1 MSADAKKRSKSALAV
16 RVGLAAVVLG
26 LLVYASVRLG
36 PAATR
41 LLGRPED
48 FRNFINSYGAASALV
63 YMLVQTLQVVVA
75 VIPGE
80 IAQVAGG
87 YAFGTFLGTLY
98 SLIGIAAGTLV
109 AFFLARLVGFGVV
122 RALAPAKSLEK
133 FEFIMNS
140 PRFEVAMFVLFLVPG
155 IPKDTLVYIAGLTP
169 VTPWKFLVISLAAR
183 FPGIW
188 GSAYIGAHLQQKEYL
203 PVWIMS
209 GLALVLFVVG
219 LLTREKIIAALHRL
233 RRHTDKG
240 GPEA

>member
-1 MSADAKKRSKSALAV
+1 MNSGSKRPSGSALAF
-16 RVGLAAVVLG
+16 RIGLAAVVLG
-26 LLVYASVRLG
+26 LLIYASIKLG

-41 LLGRPED
+41 LLSRPDD
-48 FRNFINSYGAASALV
+48 FRAFIKSYGAASALV

-87 YAFGTFLGTLY
+87 YAFGTALGTLF
-98 SLIGIAAGTLV
+98 SLVGIAVGTLG

-122 RALAPAKSLEK
+122 RALVPAKSLEK
-133 FEFIMNS
+133 FEFLMNN

-169 VTPWKFLVISLAAR
+169 VTPWKFLLISLVAR

-233 RRHTDKG
+233 RHRD
-240 GPEA
+240 